1 MNQKEQTKKQ
11 VQELSR
17 IINGMRGNLYKAIKE
32 ERYED
37 AAVIRDE
44 AAARQQGLIDLL
56 IQSTCKNN

>member
-1 MNQKEQTKKQ
+1 MNQKELTKKK

-17 IINGMRGNLYKAIKE
+17 VINGLRNDLCVAIVE

-44 AAARQQGLIDLL
+44 AAARQQELL
-56 IQSTCKNN
+56 EILLQKV